1 MIQRKGMD
9 EIALSGNGV
18 TGSEFANFDSEC
30 EAFRTERFSAL
41 EHSFGTGWSPESQGF
56 GSTLKRHGPEEPDD
70 PDEMISVKVREE
82 DVVEVEGD
90 SVAHHL
96 PLGPLATIEE
106 KGFSFAEERDGGDVP
121 FDGRSG
127 GGSAEESQT

>member
-1 MIQRKGMD
+1 MD

-18 TGSEFANFDSEC
+18 SGSEFANFESEC

-56 GSTLKRHGPEEPDD
+56 GSTLKRHRPEEPDD
-70 PDEMISVKVREE
+70 ANEVIGVEVREE

-96 PLGPLATIEE
+96 ALCAFTAIEE
-106 KGFSFAEERDGGDVP
+106 KGLSLAEERDGRNVA
-121 FDGRSG
+121 FDSG
-127 GGSAEESQT
+127 SSSGSAEESQT